1 LQKRKNEQGI
11 CSYFPVALFG
21 LCFCRN
27 NKMMKKSVLFIFVI
41 LFAANIFAQNQPK
54 PFDFSAYGIKIE
66 PDKRLI
72 VVMAALEAAGLN
84 TKLSEDGKGIGDKFR
99 EDLQA
104 DLEGLNGETRT
115 KLKIFLEQYKR
126 RHPKATSAEIAAP
139 FVSLAYALGPTPELS
154 DPYKTDDLPGDLLE
168 VFDFAPLVR
177 EFYRRSNIE
186 LKLSRYMQIYNDAGD
201 KMRPSARQMTL
212 ELLDYLHTRPQLSYL
227 DKTVTSTKIKG
238 KVLSKTEV
246 RERERRFFIVPD
258 LLAPV
263 GTINFRNVGDDY
275 YVVVPPNTN
284 LLASEARRAY
294 LQFTFDALVLK
305 NSKDITPFR
314 AGIKEL
320 LAQQNA
326 SPDIFLAVI
335 RSLISAADAKQA
347 EYERNLIATYQARQ
361 KIEAAKGDD
370 AKKAVFN
377 ELEAFKKSQAD
388 ETALQLSDD
397 YEKGAVL
404 AFYFAEQFKGLEDSG
419 FDIAGSFR
427 DMLLSLDTTKE
438 TNRLAQFSDA
448 RKRAL
453 QARQLRREKAKAA
466 MQNSQVETTK
476 ERVFIDRMGQ
486 TESVIKVRNYEKADK
501 ELAEM
506 MKEFPEHQ
514 ARIFY
519 AQGRVASLSA
529 TEAIDE
535 TIRNERLERA
545 VAGYRNAILSAGT
558 KDDSLRSQAHV
569 ALGEILEFNEQF
581 TAAVAE
587 YDAAIKIGNVQD
599 GAFRKA
605 SDGKARLTKKPQ

>member
-1 LQKRKNEQGI
+1 
-11 CSYFPVALFG
+11 LFIFSVSFV
-21 LCFCRN
+21 LFYASAAI
-27 NKMMKKSVLFIFVI
+27 KKLMKKSVLFIFFI
-41 LFAANIFAQNQPK
+41 FFAVNVFAQNQPK
-54 PFDFSAYGIKIE
+54 PFDFSEYGIKIE

-99 EDLQA
+99 EDLRA
-104 DLEGLNGETRT
+104 DLDGLNPDTRT
-115 KLKIFLEQYKR
+115 KLKIFLDQYKR
-126 RHPKATSAEIAAP
+126 RRPKATSAEIAAP
-139 FVSLAYALGPTPELS
+139 FVSLAYALGPTPELA

-186 LKLSRYMQIYNDAGD
+186 IKLSRYMQIYNDAGD

-227 DKTVTSTKIKG
+227 DRTVTSTKIKG

-258 LLAPV
+258 LLAPM

-284 LLASEARRAY
+284 LTSSEARRAY

-305 NSKDITPFR
+305 NSKDITPFK

-335 RSLISAADAKQA
+335 RSLVSAADAKQA

-361 KIEAAKGDD
+361 KIELAKGDD
-370 AKKAVFN
+370 AKRAVFN
-377 ELEAFKKSQAD
+377 ELEAFKKTQAD

-397 YEKGAVL
+397 YENGAVL

-438 TNRLAQFSDA
+438 TNRLAQFGDA

-453 QARQLRREKAKAA
+453 QARQERRDKIKTS
-466 MQNSQVETTK
+466 MQNSQAENTK
-476 ERVFIDRMGQ
+476 EQIFIDRMGQ

-506 MKEFPEHQ
+506 LKEFPEYQ
-514 ARIFY
+514 ARILY

-545 VAGYRNAILSAGT
+545 AAGYRNAISAAGKT
-558 KDDSLRSQAHV
+558 EESLRSQAHV

-581 TAAVAE
+581 SAAIAE
-587 YDAAIKIGNVQD
+587 YDAAIKIGNVPK
-599 GAFRKA
+599 GAFQKA
-605 SDGKARLTKKPQ
+605 SDAKARLTKKP

>member
-1 LQKRKNEQGI
+1 
-11 CSYFPVALFG
+11 
-21 LCFCRN
+21 
-27 NKMMKKSVLFIFVI
+27 MMKKVVLFVLIA
-41 LFAANIFAQNQPK
+41 LFAANIFAQK
-54 PFDFSAYGIKIE
+54 PFDFSEYGIKIE

-84 TKLSEDGKGIGDKFR
+84 TKLSEDGKGIGDTFR
-99 EDLQA
+99 QQLADDLQ
-104 DLEGLNGETRT
+104 GLNPETRT
-115 KLKIFLEQYKR
+115 KLKIFLDQYKR
-126 RHPKATSAEIAAP
+126 HYPKATPAEIAAP
-139 FVSLAYALGPTPELS
+139 FVSLAYALGPTPDLS

-186 LKLSRYMQIYNDAGD
+186 LKMPRYMQIYNDAGD

-227 DKTVTSTKIKG
+227 DKTVTTSKVKG

-284 LLASEARRAY
+284 LTASEVRRAY
-294 LQFTFDALVLK
+294 LQFTFDAMVLK
-305 NSKDITPFR
+305 NAKDITPFR

-320 LAQQNA
+320 LANQNG
-326 SPDIFLAVI
+326 SPDVFLAVI
-335 RSLISAADAKQA
+335 RSLVSASDAKQT
-347 EYERNLIATYQARQ
+347 EYQRVLIGTYQARQ
-361 KIEAAKGDD
+361 KIEAVKGDD

-377 ELEAFKKSQAD
+377 ELEAFKKTQAD
-388 ETALQLSDD
+388 ETALQLSED

-404 AFYFAEQFKGLEDSG
+404 NFYFAEQFKGLEDSG
-419 FDIAGSFR
+419 FDVAGSFR
-427 DMLLSLDTTKE
+427 DMLLSLDTSKE
-438 TNRLAQFSDA
+438 KNRLAEVGDA

-453 QARQLRREKAKAA
+453 QARQLRRDKAKAA
-466 MQNSQVETTK
+466 MQNANAEITK
-476 ERVFIDRMGQ
+476 EDVFLRRLSQ
-486 TESVIKVRNYEKADK
+486 TESTIDIKNYEKADA
-501 ELAEM
+501 ELVELL
-506 MKEFPEHQ
+506 KEFPEYQ

-545 VAGYRNAILSAGT
+545 AAGFRNAILASGNTNEA
-558 KDDSLRSQAHV
+558 LRSKAHV
-569 ALGEILEFNEQF
+569 ALAEILEFNDQF
-581 TAAVAE
+581 AAAIAE
-587 YDAAIKIGNVQD
+587 YDAAIKIGAVKN
-599 GAFRKA
+599 GAYPKA
-605 SDGKARLTKKPQ
+605 VDGKARLTKKP

>member
-1 LQKRKNEQGI
+1 
-11 CSYFPVALFG
+11 
-21 LCFCRN
+21 
-27 NKMMKKSVLFIFVI
+27 MKKSVLFIFFIIFV
-41 LFAANIFAQNQPK
+41 ANIFAQNQSTS
-54 PFDFSAYGIKIE
+54 FDFSAYGIKIE

-84 TKLSEDGKGIGDKFR
+84 TKLSEDGTGIGDKFR
-99 EDLQA
+99 DDLRA
-104 DLEGLNGETRT
+104 DLVGLNDDTRT
-115 KLKIFLEQYKR
+115 KLKIFLDQYKR

-177 EFYRRSNIE
+177 EFYRKSNIE

-238 KVLSKTEV
+238 KVLSKTEL

-258 LLAPV
+258 LLAPM

-284 LLASEARRAY
+284 LTASEARRAY

-326 SPDIFLAVI
+326 SPDVFFAVI
-335 RSLISAADAKQA
+335 RSLVSAADAKQA
-347 EYERNLIATYQARQ
+347 EFERNLIATYQARQ
-361 KIEAAKGDD
+361 KIEATKGDD

-377 ELEAFKKSQAD
+377 ELEAFKKTQAD

-438 TNRLAQFSDA
+438 ANRLAQFSEA

-453 QARQLRREKAKAA
+453 QARQARRDKLKNA
-466 MQNSQVETTK
+466 MQNSQAETTK
-476 ERVFIDRMGQ
+476 ESIFIDRMGQ

-506 MKEFPEHQ
+506 MKEFPEYQ

-545 VAGYRNAILSAGT
+545 VAGYRNAISAARGT

-581 TAAVAE
+581 AAAIAE
-587 YDAAIKIGNVQD
+587 YDAAIKIGNVQN

-605 SDGKARLTKKPQ
+605 SDGKARLTKKP

>member
-1 LQKRKNEQGI
+1 
-11 CSYFPVALFG
+11 
-21 LCFCRN
+21 
-27 NKMMKKSVLFIFVI
+27 MKKSVLFIFFI
-41 LFAANIFAQNQPK
+41 FFAANIFAQNQSTS
-54 PFDFSAYGIKIE
+54 FDFSAYGIKIE

-84 TKLSEDGKGIGDKFR
+84 TKLSEDGTGIGDKFR
-99 EDLQA
+99 EDLRA
-104 DLEGLNGETRT
+104 DLVGLNDDTRT
-115 KLKIFLEQYKR
+115 KLKIFLDQYKR

-238 KVLSKTEV
+238 KVLSKTEL

-258 LLAPV
+258 LLAPM

-284 LLASEARRAY
+284 LTASEARRAY

-305 NSKDITPFR
+305 NSKDIIPFR

-320 LAQQNA
+320 LVQQNA
-326 SPDIFLAVI
+326 SPDVFFAVI
-335 RSLISAADAKQA
+335 RSLVSAADAKQA

-438 TNRLAQFSDA
+438 ANRLAQFSDA

-466 MQNSQVETTK
+466 MQTANTETTK
-476 ERVFIDRMGQ
+476 EDIFLRRLSQIESTID
-486 TESVIKVRNYEKADK
+486 IKNYEKADAELVELLK
-501 ELAEM
+501 ES
-506 MKEFPEHQ
+506 PEYK

-545 VAGYRNAILSAGT
+545 VAGFRNAILASGNT
-558 KDDSLRSQAHV
+558 NEVLRSKAHV

-581 TAAVAE
+581 AAAIAE
-587 YDAAIKIGNVQD
+587 YDAAVKIGNVPR
-599 GAFRKA
+599 GAYQKA
-605 SDGKARLTKKPQ
+605 SDGKARLTKKP

>member
-1 LQKRKNEQGI
+1 
-11 CSYFPVALFG
+11 
-21 LCFCRN
+21 
-27 NKMMKKSVLFIFVI
+27 MMKKSVLFIFFI

-54 PFDFSAYGIKIE
+54 PFDFSEYGIKIE

-72 VVMAALEAAGLN
+72 VVMSALEAAGLN

-99 EDLQA
+99 EDLRA
-104 DLEGLNGETRT
+104 DLEGLNADTRT

-186 LKLSRYMQIYNDAGD
+186 IKLSRYMQIYNDAGD

-227 DKTVTSTKIKG
+227 DRTVTTTKVKG
-238 KVLSKTEV
+238 KTLSKTEV

-258 LLAPV
+258 LLAPL

-284 LLASEARRAY
+284 LTSSEARRAY

-314 AGIKEL
+314 AGIKDL

-326 SPDIFLAVI
+326 SPDVFFAVI
-335 RSLISAADAKQA
+335 RSLVSAADAKQA

-361 KIEAAKGDD
+361 KIELAKGDD

-377 ELEAFKKSQAD
+377 ELEAFKKLQAD

-438 TNRLAQFSDA
+438 ANRLAQFGDA

-453 QARQLRREKAKAA
+453 QARQERRNKLKAA
-466 MQNSQVETTK
+466 MQNSQAEVTK
-476 ERVFIDRMGQ
+476 EQIFIDRMGQ

-506 MKEFPEHQ
+506 LKEFPEYQ
-514 ARIFY
+514 ARILY

-545 VAGYRNAILSAGT
+545 AAGYRNAISAAGKT
-558 KDDSLRSQAHV
+558 EESLRSQAHV

-581 TAAVAE
+581 AAAIAE
-587 YDAAIKIGNVQD
+587 YDAAVKIGNIKD

-605 SDGKARLTKKPQ
+605 SEGKARLSKKPQ

>member
-1 LQKRKNEQGI
+1 
-11 CSYFPVALFG
+11 
-21 LCFCRN
+21 
-27 NKMMKKSVLFIFVI
+27 MMKKII
-41 LFAANIFAQNQPK
+41 LFAVMTLFTANVFAQK
-54 PFDFSAYGIKIE
+54 PFDFSEYGIRIE

-99 EDLQA
+99 EDLRE
-104 DLEGLNGETRT
+104 DLQGLNPDTRT
-115 KLKIFLEQYKR
+115 KLKIFLDQYKR
-126 RHPKATSAEIAAP
+126 LYPKATPAEIAAP

-177 EFYRRSNIE
+177 EFYRKSNIE
-186 LKLSRYMQIYNDAGD
+186 LKLPRYMQIYNDQGD
-201 KMRPSARQMTL
+201 KMRPSAREMTL

-227 DKTVTSTKIKG
+227 DKTVTKSKVRG
-238 KVLSKTEV
+238 KTLSKTEV

-258 LLAPV
+258 LLAPL

-284 LLASEARRAY
+284 LLSSEARRAY

-305 NSKDITPFR
+305 NAKDITPFR

-320 LAQQNA
+320 LAQQTG
-326 SPDIFLAVI
+326 SPDVFLAVI
-335 RSLISAADAKQA
+335 RSLVSAADAKQT
-347 EYERNLIATYQARQ
+347 EYLRVSIGTYQARQ
-361 KIEAAKGDD
+361 KIAQAKGDD
-370 AKKAVFN
+370 AKKAVYN
-377 ELEAFKKSQAD
+377 ELEAFKKAQAD

-404 AFYFAEQFKGLEDSG
+404 AFYFAEQFKGLEESG

-427 DMLLSLDTTKE
+427 DMLLSLDISKE
-438 TNRLAQFSDA
+438 TNRLAQFGDA

-453 QARQLRREKAKAA
+453 QARQERRDKAKAA
-466 MQNSQVETTK
+466 MQNSQTDVSKESIFISRMKEVEA
-476 ERVFIDRMGQ
+476 VID
-486 TESVIKVRNYEKADK
+486 VKNYEQADK
-501 ELAEM
+501 NLAEIL
-506 MKEFPEHQ
+506 KDFPEYQ
-514 ARIFY
+514 ARVFY

-535 TIRNERLERA
+535 VIRNERLERA
-545 VAGYRNAILSAGT
+545 AAGYRNAISASG
-558 KDDSLRSQAHV
+558 KPDDSLRSQAHV

-581 TAAVAE
+581 AAATKE
-587 YDAAIKIGNVQD
+587 YEAAIKIGDVVK
-599 GAFRKA
+599 GAYKKA
-605 SDGKARLTKKPQ
+605 VAARNRLAKKP